1 MTEAYSILNTKTV
14 LFTPACFDVINGFI
28 INLNGYMIVMSF
40 ECDSLGTGYSIT
52 TNFLYLVCVNKRYLI
67 GACQVCE
74 IYQNIH
80 LHTCPHTQIPTF

>member
-52 TNFLYLVCVNKRYLI
+52 TNFVIPCM
-67 GACQVCE
+67 CE
-74 IYQNIH
+74 QALSYW
-80 LHTCPHTQIPTF
+80 CMSGV